1 MPVVMVKVDKKALKT
16 QPSWQVD
23 LNKIYTEF
31 YKESSLV
38 DSADFISQSL
48 AKPNHWFA
56 GALFNDHLLGAV
68 LVAEQAASWQL
79 ECLQVRKV
87 TQRRGVAK
95 RLMDLLI
102 TEAKEKNTTLYLP
115 DLQNNPAAKTL
126 VTELG
131 FLPVT
136 PFSTTAQ
143 SWVLKNCDR

>member
-102 TEAKEKNTTLYLP
+102 TEAKEKGKALYLP
-115 DLQNNPAAKTL
+115 DLQNYQAAEAL

-131 FLPVT
+131 FLPL
-136 PFSTTAQ
+136 TTASSANQ
-143 SWVLKNCDR
+143 GWVLKSG